1 MPFIIFIERSFTSLI
16 MRELFHIDLNCFI
29 AYSIALSNSYGIKI
43 RQKPPRTA
51 RRETPLFQVMGLVA
65 FNE

>member
-1 MPFIIFIERSFTSLI
+1 

-29 AYSIALSNSYGIKI
+29 AYSIALFNSYGIKI